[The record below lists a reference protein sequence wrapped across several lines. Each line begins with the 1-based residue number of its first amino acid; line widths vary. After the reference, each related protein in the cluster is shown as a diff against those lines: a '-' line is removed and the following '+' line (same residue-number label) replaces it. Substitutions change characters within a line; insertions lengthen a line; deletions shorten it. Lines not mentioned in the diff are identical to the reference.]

1 MGKINILPKEVAELI
16 AAGEVVE
23 RPASIAKELL
33 ENAMD
38 AGASTITIELRQGGI
53 GYLRVTDNGSGIAAE
68 EIPTAFI
75 RHATSKIERS
85 DDLNSIATLGFR
97 GEALASIA
105 AVSRMELT
113 SKTRE
118 ASLGACIRLEGGE
131 QTDFAEAGCPD
142 GTTVIVRDL
151 FYNVPARLKFLRK
164 DTSEAN
170 AVASIVEKLAI
181 SHPEISIKL
190 IVDRKIRLH
199 TPGDGDLPAAIHAV
213 FGSEVSSGL
222 LPVDYGMNGVS
233 VRGYTSQ
240 PEQSRSTRSMQHF
253 FVNARYIRS
262 KVCYAALEDAY
273 KNSVMSGKYPYCFLY
288 VSLPYEAVDVNVH
301 PAKTEVRFQDERRIY
316 DVVYFA
322 VKSALSREDILKKA
336 AQVSA
341 PTRVPNLLSGFHSDS
356 ESTQTVLRQAIPPAV
371 PTGGPAEPPAA
382 DRPPVPA
389 PAQATS
395 IPPSSGLH
403 VKSPQT
409 SYHAGRPDPVPAA
422 DDTEGYRYIT
432 PEMLQRQ
439 APSVRFV
446 PEPEEDVSDPA
457 ASPDLASPKPGED
470 TLPFS
475 ARVIGELFHTYVLFE
490 AGDMFYLLDKHA
502 AHERILFEQ
511 LKRSVELGERQVLL
525 SPIPV
530 TVSAEECE
538 TAREQTAL
546 LQKMGFA
553 FEDFGEHT
561 LLLREVPLLLT
572 AEGDIRDMFLDT
584 LRRLQ
589 DNRREITSEGYE
601 NLLHSIACRAAVK
614 ANDPNGIPELTELL
628 RQVYENDEIRHCP
641 HGRPVA
647 IGFTRADIEK
657 RFGRI

>member
-1 MGKINILPKEVAELI
+1 MGKIHILPKEVAELI

-38 AGASTITIELRQGGI
+38 AGASAITIELRQGGI
-53 GYLRVTDNGSGIAAE
+53 GYLRVTDNGSGITADD
-68 EIPTAFI
+68 IPTAFI
-75 RHATSKIERS
+75 RHATSKIEQS
-85 DDLNSIATLGFR
+85 DDLNSISTLGFR

-105 AVSRMELT
+105 AVSRLELT
-113 SKTRE
+113 SKTQE
-118 ASLGACIRLEGGE
+118 ASLGACIRLEGGV

-164 DTSEAN
+164 DASEAN
-170 AVASIVEKLAI
+170 AVVSIVEKLAI
-181 SHPEISIKL
+181 SHPDISIKL
-190 IVDRKIRLH
+190 IVDRKTRLH
-199 TPGDGDLPAAIHAV
+199 TPGNGDLAAAIHAV
-213 FGSEVSSGL
+213 FGEEVSAGL
-222 LPVDYGMNGVS
+222 LLVDYGMNGVS
-233 VRGYTSQ
+233 VRGYTSL

-253 FVNARYIRS
+253 FVNTRYIRS
-262 KVCYAALEDAY
+262 KACYAALEDAY
-273 KNSVMSGKYPYCFLY
+273 KNSVMTGKYPYCFLY

-301 PAKTEVRFQDERRIY
+301 PAKTEVRFQDERRVY

-336 AQVSA
+336 AQVST
-341 PTRVPNLLSGFHSDS
+341 PTRVPNLLSGFHSDT
-356 ESTQTVLRQAIPPAV
+356 ESTQTALQTDRSSVKPNVAMECTVASPA
-371 PTGGPAEPPAA
+371 
-382 DRPPVPA
+382 PVPA
-389 PAQATS
+389 SAPAPAETL
-395 IPPSSGLH
+395 SGLY
-403 VKSPQT
+403 VSSPKAEYRSNRET
-409 SYHAGRPDPVPAA
+409 SVPAA
-422 DDTEGYRYIT
+422 APSESTEGYRFIT
-432 PEMLQRQ
+432 PAMLQPQ
-439 APSVRFV
+439 TPSIRFV
-446 PEPEEDVSDPA
+446 PEPEEEA
-457 ASPDLASPKPGED
+457 PKADIPPVPPSSNEE
-470 TLPFS
+470 LPFS

-490 AGDMFYLLDKHA
+490 AGDTFYLLDKHA

-525 SPIPV
+525 APIPV

-546 LQKMGFA
+546 LQKMGFD

-647 IGFTRADIEK
+647 IAFTRAEIEK